1 MAVNLTPGARADAK
15 VLLNQTEMRRGT
27 VPSRRDSGQP
37 SEPGDR
43 GRPSAPRSGGQ
54 ICAVGRPSG
63 RGAAPLVPRL
73 NFFVS
78 LSAFCRFLVYFIS
91 LFCVPPPFSLCVCL
105 WPAGPPLRCS
115 SASSTPPEQSPSPPP
130 SPPANEGPGRLLG
143 NGAAQPAADSDSEE
157 EFVPNSFLVKSGSGN
172 LCVAA
177 NGEWV
182 SQSLCL
188 SRLFSLADSRVRGW
202 RLAGA
207 VDVPCWFAWGFVFL
221 RR

>member
-1 MAVNLTPGARADAK
+1 
-15 VLLNQTEMRRGT
+15 MRQGT

-37 SEPGDR
+37 SEPRER
-43 GRPSAPRSGGQ
+43 GGPLSDETRWADLCSRQPLRQ
-54 ICAVGRPSG
+54 
-63 RGAAPLVPRL
+63 GAAPLLPRL

-78 LSAFCRFLVYFIS
+78 LCFAIFWFILFLFFVCPS
-91 LFCVPPPFSLCVCL
+91 PTPRLPPSLCVCL

-182 SQSLCL
+182 FLSLSL
-188 SRLFSLADSRVRGW
+188 SVSPDFSRSLTAVRGDGGW
-202 RLAGA
+202 PGLPVCPVGLLG
-207 VDVPCWFAWGFVFL
+207 DLLF
-221 RR
+221 